1 MNNISRLQSDLIP
14 SGGVY
19 PRLKSFIIARI
30 ICNVSYNYL
39 IITLFTPFSLYTI
52 MQHHFYYYMFFCRNV
67 PNLVEKESHSIDD
80 AFLKEVIDDII
91 LDSQIGQK

>member
-30 ICNVSYNYL
+30 ICNVSYDYL

-67 PNLVEKESHSIDD
+67 PNLVEHSIDD

-91 LDSQIGQK
+91 QDSHIGHK